1 MNSRER
7 VLTALE
13 HRQTDRI
20 AIDFG
25 AMRSTGIVAP
35 AYRELKEYLGLDGPP
50 PRIYDLFQW
59 LAEPEAEALDR
70 LGGDVVQL
78 HRYQP
83 AFGLDIE
90 EWKTWRAPDGHQ
102 YQVPHGFNPLQAG
115 DGSLE
120 VRDLNDPD
128 RVVAVMPRNGFW
140 FDIVYFPLA
149 EAKTRQDVDDNF
161 PWEVISDQE
170 VAWLSREARR
180 LHQETDR
187 AILAAF
193 GGNLF
198 EGGHFDFGYQRFM
211 ELLAMDRDLAE
222 YYIDKKADNW
232 VEMLKTYLPAVKD
245 YAHVIQVGDDLGM
258 QSGPQISPR
267 MYREL
272 FKPYHKR
279 IYDYI
284 HENSDLYVFL
294 HSCGGFYELI
304 PDLIEIGVQV
314 LNPVQVSA
322 AGMDPVRLKKE
333 FGADLTFWGGGL
345 DTQHTLIDGSLD
357 DIRRE
362 VRDMI
367 DIFAPGGG
375 FVFTQIHNIQQ
386 EVSPDR
392 VMAIYDTAQ
401 EHGRYPVGQKS

>member
-1 MNSRER
+1 
-7 VLTALE
+7 L
-13 HRQTDRI
+13 
-20 AIDFG
+20 DFD
-25 AMRSTGIVAP
+25 P
-35 AYRELKEYLGLDGPP
+35 
-50 PRIYDLFQW
+50 
-59 LAEPEAEALDR
+59 
-70 LGGDVVQL
+70 VQA
-78 HRYQP
+78 Q
-83 AFGLDIE
+83 
-90 EWKTWRAPDGHQ
+90 
-102 YQVPHGFNPLQAG
+102 

-120 VRDLNDPD
+120 IRDPADPD
-128 RVVAVMPRNGFW
+128 RVIAVMPRNGFW
-140 FDIVYFPLA
+140 FDQIYFPLA
-149 EAKTRQDVDDNF
+149 EAKTYQDIDNLF
-161 PWEVISDQE
+161 PWEVISDEE
-170 VAWLSREARR
+170 VAWLSRGAKR
-180 LHQETDR
+180 LHEGTDR

-232 VEMLKTYLPAVKD
+232 VEMLKRYLPAVKD
-245 YAHVIQVGDDLGM
+245 YVHVIQVGDDLGM
-258 QSGPQISPR
+258 QTGPQISPR

-272 FKPYHKR
+272 FKPYYER
-279 IYDYI
+279 IYSYI
-284 HENSDLYVFL
+284 RENSDLYIFL

-304 PDLIEIGVQV
+304 SDLIEIGVQI
-314 LNPVQVSA
+314 LNPVQTSA

-333 FGADLTFWGGGL
+333 FGDNLTFWGGGL
-345 DTQHTLIDGSLD
+345 DTQHTLIGGSLE

-362 VRDMI
+362 VREMI

-401 EHGRYPVGQKS
+401 EYGRYPLRLG

>member
-13 HRQTDRI
+13 HREPDRI

-25 AMRSTGIVAP
+25 GMRSTGIVAP
-35 AYRELKEYLGLDGPP
+35 AYRRLKEYLGLDGPP
-50 PRIYDLFQW
+50 PKVYDLFQW
-59 LAEPEAEALDR
+59 LAEPEPEVLER

-78 HRYQP
+78 HRYEP
-83 AFGLDIE
+83 AFGINIE
-90 EWKTWRAPDGHQ
+90 EWKPWRAPDGLE
-102 YQVPHGFNPLQAG
+102 YRVPADFNPVQAE

-120 VRDLNDPD
+120 IRDKTDPD
-128 RVVAVMPRNGFW
+128 RVIAVMPGNGFW
-140 FDIVYFPLA
+140 FDQVYFPLA
-149 EAKTRQDVDDNF
+149 EAKTYQDIDNF
-161 PWEVISDQE
+161 TWEVITDE
-170 VAWLSREARR
+170 EIEWLSAQAKW

-198 EGGHFDFGYQRFM
+198 EGGHSDFGYQRFM
-211 ELLAMDRDLAE
+211 ELLALDRDLAE
-222 YYIDKKADNW
+222 YYLDKKANAW
-232 VEMLKTYLPAVKD
+232 VEMLKRYLPAVKD
-245 YAHVIQVGDDLGM
+245 YVHVIQVGDDLGM
-258 QSGPQISPR
+258 QSGPQISPG

-272 FKPYHKR
+272 FKPYHER
-279 IYDYI
+279 IYRYI
-284 HENSDLYVFL
+284 RENSDLYIFL

-304 PDLIEIGVQV
+304 PDLIEIGVQI

-322 AGMDPVRLKKE
+322 AGMDPIRLKKE
-333 FGADLTFWGGGL
+333 FGDDLTFWGGGL
-345 DTQHTLIDGSLD
+345 DTQHTLIHGSLE

-362 VRDMI
+362 VKEMI
-367 DIFAPGGG
+367 DVFAPGGG

-401 EHGRYPVGQKS
+401 EYGHYPIGQMS